1 MKIDTLFF
9 EALLLTRTSL
19 WARIAIQGF
28 KLALLSTAIEWSL
41 LNKRTRGNVSSE
53 TYLQQNNPAGLASA

>member
-9 EALLLTRTSL
+9 EALLLTWTSL
-19 WARIAIQGF
+19 STRIAIQGF

-41 LNKRTRGNVSSE
+41 LNKITRGNVSSE
-53 TYLQQNNPAGLASA
+53 TYPQ